1 MREHGLI
8 RRTTWSDK
16 WPSYGHPCRSYAA
29 VRAQFG
35 VRKGRDRTAVNADES
50 EQRGLK
56 PAAVLVRSFE
66 VQVSAPGGGDGVR
79 VGGGG
84 VGCGVGAGG
93 VDSGWL

>member
-1 MREHGLI
+1 MVI
-8 RRTTWSDK
+8 D
-16 WPSYGHPCRSYAA
+16 AA
-29 VRAQFG
+29 VMPQSGRNSACA
-35 VRKGRDRTAVNADES
+35 GRDRTAVNADER

-93 VDSGWL
+93 VDSGWR